1 MNRFRILLF
10 VLLLAGLIVG
20 CASGETAEPSAAD
33 AASGKMEVL
42 EAWGRTSPKVAQ
54 NGAFYMKLVNNS
66 TEDDALL
73 SAASDAC
80 DVVELHEM
88 YMMDNGAMGMRP
100 VEGGEIPVPTGQTTE
115 LKPGGMHVMCIGKVA
130 DFNVG
135 DEYTLNLEFA
145 KAGSMAVTVEI
156 REMGDMPTDMNMD
169 QEGGMDM
176 DSESDMDTSSDS
188 GG

>member
-10 VLLLAGLIVG
+10 VLVLAGLVAG
-20 CASGETAEPSAAD
+20 CSSGQAAGPGAAD
-33 AASGKMEVL
+33 TAGKLEVRD
-42 EAWGRTSPKVAQ
+42 AWGRTSPAVAQ
-54 NGAFYMKLVNNS
+54 NGAFYMNLVNNS
-66 TEDDALL
+66 TADDALL

-100 VEGGEIPVPTGQTTE
+100 VEGGEIPVPAGQTAE

-145 KAGSMAVTVEI
+145 QAGSMTVTVEI
-156 REMGDMPTDMNMD
+156 KDMGDTGMNM
-169 QEGGMDM
+169 E
-176 DSESDMDTSSDS
+176 S